1 MAAVPPR
8 TSLRSPLRVA
18 ARCARRWLI
27 DDLSPLPRRCASRRC
42 ALLDEAPRCAS
53 GARCAI
59 APRSGRAAAACAS
72 GEGSCGSKRRRAAD
86 EKSLVVGRWRGV
98 TDRAARTGAHCRT
111 QALRFSARVT
121 VPAA

>member
-59 APRSGRAAAACAS
+59 APRGGR
-72 GEGSCGSKRRRAAD
+72 GLRKRRRELQLEEAT
-86 EKSLVVGRWRGV
+86 SRG
-98 TDRAARTGAHCRT
+98 
-111 QALRFSARVT
+111 
-121 VPAA
+121 